1 MLTGIVPASDPSSPS
16 FSGDR
21 RLLALS
27 LAGSV
32 LTGLVLR
39 GWNLLSQV
47 MGGDELHAVRAAAR
61 MNLRAILTTY
71 SVTDYSIPLT
81 ALDRL
86 WMDAGLTLSEMILR
100 LPVSLCGGLAL
111 LVLPLAFSGK
121 LDRMTVALFGWL
133 VALSPGL
140 VLYSRIARSYLPMLL
155 TGFGAVMA
163 FEAWWRTRE
172 TRYAFL
178 YLGLGGLAVWLHLGA
193 GPLVVSPFLFA
204 LGDLVRLA
212 RRREGWKRRLAE
224 LGILGCGLGLT
235 LALFLVPARES
246 LLALVAAKR
255 EAGQPV
261 PWLTVRDVLALQA
274 GTPSVMAVL
283 FWFAA
288 LTGLALLVHDRPR
301 LGAFTV
307 TVAFGHLAGLLILSP
322 VGLEQPLILN
332 RYLLPILPFIL
343 LWLAHAL
350 GRLWTRTAIGCVLF
364 LLILFCTGP
373 FAAFGFRDSSFMH
386 HNDFV
391 GFFAPRA
398 TLPAEVVPEIY
409 HRLPP
414 GPVLEAPWPTVWDF
428 CRSLYAEQ
436 AIHGQR
442 VLVSAPRDL
451 PRDPRIVFRNE
462 VPPEPAAFLASPART
477 VIIHLRLPWEEDRVI
492 DPPGRPARPMR
503 PPLRHALR
511 RDGEELAARLAAE
524 WGPPD
529 YGDAAVQVW
538 DLQRV
543 RALSAAR
550 KVSSASF
557 STSAW
562 ASLIAPRWPAPG
574 TMSEQPPARR
584 ASSSVSRGR
593 TPGSFSPLM

>member
-1 MLTGIVPASDPSSPS
+1 MLPGIVPAPDPSSPS
-16 FSGDR
+16 FSRDR
-21 RLLALS
+21 RLLTLS

-39 GWNLLSQV
+39 GWNLLGQV

-61 MNLRAILTTY
+61 MGLPEILTTY

-86 WMDAGLTLSEMILR
+86 WMDAGLTLSEMSFR
-100 LPVSLCGGLAL
+100 LPVLLCGCLAL
-111 LVLPLAFSGK
+111 LVLPWAFSGTV
-121 LDRMTVALFGWL
+121 DRVAVALFGWL

-163 FEAWWRTRE
+163 FEAWWRTRKK
-172 TRYAFL
+172 RYAFL
-178 YLGLGGLAVWLHLGA
+178 YIGLGGVAVWLHLGA

-204 LGDLVRLA
+204 LGDLVRQ
-212 RRREGWKRRLAE
+212 REGWKRRLVE
-224 LGILGCGLGLT
+224 LIIVGFGLGLT
-235 LALFLVPARES
+235 LAAFLVPARTS
-246 LLALVAAKR
+246 LLALVAAKSR
-255 EAGQPV
+255 DEQPV
-261 PWLTVRDVLALQA
+261 PFSTVLDVLELQA
-274 GTPSVMAVL
+274 GTPSVMAIL
-283 FWFAA
+283 FWIAA
-288 LTGLALLVHDRPR
+288 LTGLVLLFRDRPR
-301 LGAFTV
+301 MGAFTV
-307 TVAFGHLAGLLILSP
+307 TVALGHLAGLLILSP

-332 RYLLPILPFIL
+332 RYLLPVLPFIL
-343 LWLAHAL
+343 LWLAYAL
-350 GRLWTRTAIGCVLF
+350 GCLWTRTATGCVLF
-364 LLILFCTGP
+364 LLILVWSGP
-373 FAAFGFRDSSFMH
+373 FSASGFRGSSFMH

-428 CRSLYAEQ
+428 CRSFYAEQ

-477 VIIHLRLPWEEDRVI
+477 VIVHLRLPWEEDRVI
-492 DPPGRPARPMR
+492 DPPGRSARPMR
-503 PPLRHALR
+503 QPLRRALR
-511 RDGEELAARLAAE
+511 QDGEELAARLAEA

-529 YGDAAVQVW
+529 YGDATVQVW

-543 RALSAAR
+543 RALSASR
-550 KVSSASF
+550 KVSNASF

-574 TMSEQPPARR
+574 TMSERPPARR